1 MHWNSNSF
9 KSDKLY
15 KYFLSSTC
23 LSEIQS
29 IHHNLP
35 SNTPPKNTGERAGRR
50 PEPGARS
57 LDPGAWSPEPAARS
71 PEPGARSLEPGARS
85 LDPGPRTELLSAWWR
100 IWHHCCPHNELQCE
114 SRSNYDSFR
123 WLTGGNWTW
132 IFHNLHLLF
141 KWEIILESH
150 ANFCHD
156 PAFSITVIVKVSE
169 GALKMRG
176 DEMINANANYF
187 TSCFYSITELISVDK
202 YRPLSILWRQ

>member
-35 SNTPPKNTGERAGRR
+35 SNTPPKNTGERAARSPEPGPRS

-57 LDPGAWSPEPAARS
+57 LDPG
-71 PEPGARSLEPGARS
+71 
-85 LDPGPRTELLSAWWR
+85 TELLSVWWR

-123 WLTGGNWTW
+123 WLTGENWTW

-150 ANFCHD
+150 ANFYHD

-176 DEMINANANYF
+176 DEMINANANYL